1 MINKRFNSSFEQ
13 HVVNI
18 TFRLE
23 DRIKEYQQATIEDT
37 YKEIQEVLDP
47 LRAALYQQ
55 LENIKGMN

>member
-1 MINKRFNSSFEQ
+1 MINKRFNASFEQ

-23 DRIKEYQQATIEDT
+23 DRIKEYQHTTIEDT